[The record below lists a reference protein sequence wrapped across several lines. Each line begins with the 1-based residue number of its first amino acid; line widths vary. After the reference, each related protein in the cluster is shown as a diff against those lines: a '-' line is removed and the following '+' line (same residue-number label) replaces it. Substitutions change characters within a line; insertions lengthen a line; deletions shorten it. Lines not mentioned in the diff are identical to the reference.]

1 MSKVIFTVQY
11 EVDNSKT
18 EEFKSVINELKNLL
32 KAEGLEDYSVYEVKG
47 KSNQYQEQYTFISE
61 EAFEAFDDNTDE
73 RINILV
79 GKLNDFF
86 SPFSPT
92 ITILGVSVLSFE
104 SITTF

>member
-11 EVDNSKT
+11 ELDNSKVD
-18 EEFKSVINELKNLL
+18 EFHNVINELKNLL

-47 KSNQYQEQYTFISE
+47 KPNQYQEQYTFVSE

-79 GKLNDFF
+79 SKLNDLTVDH
-86 SPFSPT
+86 SVRYVTLSK
-92 ITILGVSVLSFE
+92 IL
-104 SITTF
+104 

>member
-11 EVDNSKT
+11 ELDSSKV
-18 EEFKSVINELKNLL
+18 EEFHSVINELKNLL

-47 KSNQYQEQYTFISE
+47 KPNHYQEQYTFVSE

-79 GKLNDFF
+79 SKLNDLTVDH
-86 SPFSPT
+86 SARYVTLSK
-92 ITILGVSVLSFE
+92 IL
-104 SITTF
+104 